1 MPFAFMNYYSA
12 LTTIP
17 AEQYEAACIDGA
29 GPVQRFWYITMP
41 NLKAITGST
50 LIVLTVWT
58 FLVFDIIFGMTGGGP
73 VDATKTISMRIY
85 QEMFSMKN
93 LGTASAWSL
102 IAIVVLVIIT
112 IFYWRLMEKE
122 DD

>member
-1 MPFAFMNYYSA
+1 
-12 LTTIP
+12 
-17 AEQYEAACIDGA
+17 
-29 GPVQRFWYITMP
+29 
-41 NLKAITGST
+41 
-50 LIVLTVWT
+50 
-58 FLVFDIIFGMTGGGP
+58 MTGGGP

-112 IFYWRLMEKE
+112 LCYWRLMEKE